1 MSSVIHTLPKVDLCC
16 SLLGALD
23 AETLATVSGENPE
36 TAATEIAGLHARMGR
51 SAEGSGDVGSW
62 LAGLDALAARFT
74 RPAQLEAVAYV
85 LGQRLIR
92 DSVVHVEL
100 GMDPLRPAIDA
111 GESAAALER
120 GFERACEDSDDA
132 LLSWRLCAEA
142 RRGDDAEAWSAAFA
156 SMRAAVGDRVCS
168 VAVVG
173 DERVQ
178 ADALIS
184 AVQRLGGDL
193 PLLITAG
200 FGGGKR
206 ELQAALALRPARVLY
221 GVMLLRDD
229 VACADLRAR
238 RVPVVALPSVEL
250 RCVLGRPGAPTVLA
264 KLVDAGLFATLASGA
279 PGVFGS
285 TMSGELERTSQ
296 ALTWRLDQ
304 LRTLTA
310 RAVEVAFID
319 PRLRFVVA
327 RAVENWRHRPR
338 LTAGSTDDGYG
349 M

>member
-23 AETLATVSGENPE
+23 AETLATVSGD
-36 TAATEIAGLHARMGR
+36 TADGVAAEIAAVHAKMGR
-51 SAEGSGDVGSW
+51 NAEGGGDVGSW
-62 LAGLDALAARFT
+62 LAGLDALASRFT
-74 RPAQLEAVAYV
+74 RAAQLEAVAYV

-100 GMDPLRPAIDA
+100 GIDPLRPAIDA
-111 GESAAALER
+111 GEVAAALER

-132 LLSWRLCAEA
+132 LLSWRLSAEA
-142 RRGDDAEAWSAAFA
+142 RRGDDAEAWGAAFA
-156 SMRAAVGDRVCS
+156 SMREAVGERICS
-168 VAVVG
+168 VAIVG
-173 DERVQ
+173 DERVP
-178 ADALIS
+178 ADALIA
-184 AVQRLGGDL
+184 AVQRVRGEL
-193 PLLITAG
+193 PLLVTAG
-200 FGGGKR
+200 FGGAKR
-206 ELQAALALRPARVLY
+206 ELQAALALQPKRVLY
-221 GVMLLRDD
+221 GVSLLRDEA
-229 VACADLRAR
+229 ACADLRAR

-250 RCVLGRPGAPTVLA
+250 RCVLGRPGAPPVLG
-264 KLVDAGLFATLASGA
+264 KLVDAGLFAMLASGA

-285 TMSGELERTSQ
+285 NLSGEFERTSN

-338 LTAGSTDDGYG
+338 LTAGPTDDGYG